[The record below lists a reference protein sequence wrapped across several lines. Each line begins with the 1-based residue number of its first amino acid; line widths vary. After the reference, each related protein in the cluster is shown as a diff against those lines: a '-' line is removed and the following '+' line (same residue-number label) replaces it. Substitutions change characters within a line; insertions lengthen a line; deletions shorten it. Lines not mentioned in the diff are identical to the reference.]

1 MTKIIITTKAI
12 IKLNIILEG
21 SLVIFRI
28 ESPYNAKHPVSIP
41 LKHLKLSS
49 GFGCPNE

>member
-1 MTKIIITTKAI
+1 MIKIILTTKAI
-12 IKLNIILEG
+12 IKLNIILEV
-21 SLVIFRI
+21 SSVIFRI
-28 ESPYNAKHPVSIP
+28 ESPYSAKHPLSNP